1 MTKRPTTESK
11 ALINGAAMGEE
22 PEVLSL
28 VEDSGLSEPG
38 PVDPGLFVPVLFF
51 RVLEIAIPE
60 TEFLVAL
67 LGKVAFVVVST

>member
-1 MTKRPTTESK
+1 MMNDT
-11 ALINGAAMGEE
+11 LAATDEE

-28 VEDSGLSEPG
+28 VVVPGLESLD
-38 PVDPGLFVPVLFF
+38 PVLFVPLLVLSL
-51 RVLEIAIPE
+51 RVLLIAIPL